1 MRLTEQLNFAGTDTQ
16 PLLRQALKFFVRTA
30 CFPAGRSLSRRLP
43 VLIHV
48 LDLVGTFAF
57 AISGA
62 FRAVKY
68 ELDLLGVIVLAV
80 ATGIGGG
87 IIRDILLGS
96 LPPNALHNE
105 TYLLICLVGALIVFI
120 AAPKIAVRWDFVMLA
135 DAVGLGVFTAI
146 GAAQAELSGAG
157 VFTVM
162 IMAAMTACGG
172 GVIRDL
178 LVKEIP
184 AILTSDFYATA
195 ALIGGG
201 CFVLLRPL
209 QWSPDARLACAIIVT
224 LGLRLIAMRY
234 GISLP
239 KVKRLPAS
247 PSELTQ
253 IRKAAKKA
261 PKISEQ
267 TSPPK

>member
-1 MRLTEQLNFAGTDTQ
+1 MIH
-16 PLLRQALKFFVRTA
+16 ALD
-30 CFPAGRSLSRRLP
+30 
-43 VLIHV
+43 LIYA

-57 AISGA
+57 AVSGA

-68 ELDLLGVIVLAV
+68 ELDLLGVIILAA

-87 IIRDILLGS
+87 IIRDILLS
-96 LPPNALHNE
+96 TSPPSALHNE
-105 TYLLICLVGALIVFI
+105 IYLLICLLGALIVFI
-120 AAPKIAVRWDFVMLA
+120 AAPKIASRWDSVMLA
-135 DAVGLGVFTAI
+135 DAVGLGVFAAI
-146 GAAQAELSGAG
+146 GAAQAELSGAAAFS
-157 VFTVM
+157 VI
-162 IMAAMTACGG
+162 IMAALTACGG
-172 GVIRDL
+172 GVIRDI

-201 CFVLLRPL
+201 CFVALRPL
-209 QWSPDARLACAIIVT
+209 GWSPDARLACAIIVT
-224 LGLRLIAMRY
+224 IVLRLFAMRY

-247 PSELTQ
+247 PSQLTQ

-261 PKISEQ
+261 PKIPE
-267 TSPPK
+267 